1 MIRISK
7 LKNYKFKTVWL
18 YGRCYYYFSRTEK
31 TKTKYRIRY
40 LNDGSVV
47 VYSKEK
53 EMLECVE
60 SSYLLLKNEQTLSS
74 DIKRSSYEY
83 KEENIKL
90 DIFVL
95 KELVYWMYGV

>member
-31 TKTKYRIRY
+31 TKTKYRLRY
-40 LNDGSVV
+40 LNRDNEVI
-47 VYSKEK
+47 YQKETD
-53 EMLECVE
+53 LFNCIE
-60 SSYLLLKNEQTLSS
+60 SGYLSLKNEQILSS

-83 KEENIKL
+83 NDEKIRF

-95 KELVYWMYGV
+95 KELLYWMYGI

>member
-74 DIKRSSYEY
+74 DIKRNSYEY
-83 KEENIKL
+83 NDEKIRF

-95 KELVYWMYGV
+95 KELLYWMYGV

>member
-1 MIRISK
+1 MIKISK
-7 LKNYKFKTVWL
+7 LKKYKFKTVFL
-18 YGRCYYYFSRTEK
+18 YGRYYYYFSKTEK

-40 LNDGSVV
+40 LNDGSAV

-53 EMLECVE
+53 ELLECVE
-60 SSYLLLKNEQTLSS
+60 SGYLSLKNEQTLSS
-74 DIKRSSYEY
+74 DIRNITYEY

-95 KELVYWMYGV
+95 KELLYWMYGV

>member
-47 VYSKEK
+47 VYSKQK

-83 KEENIKL
+83 NDEKIRF

-95 KELVYWMYGV
+95 KELLYWMYGV

>member
-74 DIKRSSYEY
+74 DIKRSSCEY
-83 KEENIKL
+83 NDEKIRF

-95 KELVYWMYGV
+95 KELLYWMYGI

>member
-1 MIRISK
+1 MIKISK
-7 LKNYKFKTVWL
+7 LKKYKFKTVFL
-18 YGRCYYYFSRTEK
+18 YGRYYYYFSKTEK

-53 EMLECVE
+53 ELLECVE
-60 SSYLLLKNEQTLSS
+60 SGYLSLKNEQTLIS

-83 KEENIKL
+83 NDEKIRF

-95 KELVYWMYGV
+95 KELLYWMYGV

>member
-53 EMLECVE
+53 ELLECVE
-60 SSYLLLKNEQTLSS
+60 SGYLSLKNEQTLIS
-74 DIKRSSYEY
+74 DIRNITYEY

-95 KELVYWMYGV
+95 KELLYWMYGV

>member
-53 EMLECVE
+53 EMLECIE

-95 KELVYWMYGV
+95 KELLYWMYGV

>member
-7 LKNYKFKTVWL
+7 LKNYKLKTVWL

-53 EMLECVE
+53 ELLECVE
-60 SSYLLLKNEQTLSS
+60 RGCLSLKNEQTLIS
-74 DIKRSSYEY
+74 DIRNITYEY

-95 KELVYWMYGV
+95 KELLYWMYGV

>member
-31 TKTKYRIRY
+31 TKTKYRLRY

-60 SSYLLLKNEQTLSS
+60 SGYLSLKNEQTLIS
-74 DIKRSSYEY
+74 DIRNITYEY

-95 KELVYWMYGV
+95 KELLYWMYGV

>member
-1 MIRISK
+1 MIKISK
-7 LKNYKFKTVWL
+7 LKKYKFKTVFL
-18 YGRCYYYFSRTEK
+18 YGRYYYYFSKTEK

-40 LNDGSVV
+40 LNYGSAV

-53 EMLECVE
+53 ELLECVE
-60 SSYLLLKNEQTLSS
+60 SGYLSLKNEQTLIS

-83 KEENIKL
+83 NDEKIRF

-95 KELVYWMYGV
+95 KELLYLMYGV